1 MCGRVNGCSAHPD
14 DSERSEHS
22 ENSEGAEDFGQS
34 ESLEDF
40 LDKSDKI
47 RPKKKTGIAAMFL
60 LLLVKGYRYGISPLF
75 PPSCRYVPTCSEYA
89 VEAIARYGA
98 LRGGWLSLCRLL
110 RCHPFAAG
118 GYDPVE

>member
-1 MCGRVNGCSAHPD
+1 MCGQSHDPY
-14 DSERSEHS
+14 EHS
-22 ENSEGAEDFGQS
+22 EQS
-34 ESLEDF
+34 ESLGMPNMP
-40 LDKSDKI
+40 
-47 RPKKKTGIAAMFL
+47 PKKKTGFAAFFL

-98 LRGGWLSLCRLL
+98 LRGGWLSLSRIL